1 MIKLKESLLLIFVI
15 IFIYLFIHLNSKNV
29 VYVESLNDGKKYMV
43 YNDEKKHDSVE
54 LLSELVNRLYKI
66 RKILY
71 ERRDEYPEF
80 KEYIELLHKNLHPER
95 TQIYENDI
103 NSKYTSYSV
112 NKGEEIV
119 FCLRSKETKKL
130 HTIDMMMYVALH
142 EISHLAC
149 PEIGHTPLFKKIFA
163 FIVNRAIELKL
174 YNKIDFESNPE
185 EYCGMQLT
193 SSIV

>member
-1 MIKLKESLLLIFVI
+1 MIELKESLLLIFVI

-29 VYVESLNDGKKYMV
+29 IYMESLNDGKKYMV

-66 RKILY
+66 RNILY
-71 ERRDEYPEF
+71 QKREEYPEF
-80 KEYIELLHKNLHPER
+80 KEYIELLYTNLHPER

-119 FCLRSKETKKL
+119 FCLRSKKTKQL

-163 FIVNRAIELKL
+163 FIVNRAIELNL
-174 YNKIDFESNPE
+174 YNKIDFDSNPE

>member
-29 VYVESLNDGKKYMV
+29 IYIESLNDGKKYMV

-54 LLSELVNRLYKI
+54 LLADLVNRLYKI
-66 RKILY
+66 RNILY
-71 ERRDEYPEF
+71 KKREEYPEF
-80 KEYIELLHKNLHPER
+80 KEYIELLYINLHPER

-119 FCLRSKETKKL
+119 FCLRSKETKQL
-130 HTIDMMMYVALH
+130 HSIDLMMYVALH

-163 FIVNRAIELKL
+163 FIVNRAIELNL
-174 YNKIDFESNPE
+174 YNKINFDSNPE